1 MCTCLHGHVSFPI
14 TEAPTAFASMQ
25 KCGAKNPEALT
36 STRLRKQVATLS
48 TLLNLKENE
57 MDQLATFLGH
67 DIRVH
72 REFYRLPESTLQ
84 LAKVSKLLIAIEKGR
99 LPYLQGKGLDDIE
112 VNPEDEVEM
121 SDDDSSEE
129 TIADLHQCKETSR
142 DQTLLRQ
149 TPESTTLDNM
159 EGTSESTTLDNMEGS
174 PESTT
179 LDNVH
184 MSNTQPRHGKIV
196 TSQASSKCSK
206 GKQAVKVR
214 SKWTGD
220 EVKAV
225 EWHLLNFITSCR
237 IPGEK
242 DCDSCL
248 QAEPVALKDRDW
260 VAIKYYIHN
269 RNVALKR
276 KMNR

>member
-1 MCTCLHGHVSFPI
+1 MCPFPLQRLRLL
-14 TEAPTAFASMQ
+14 SQ
-25 KCGAKNPEALT
+25 VCKQCGAKNPEALT

-129 TIADLHQCKETSR
+129 TIADLHQCKGSTTETSR

-159 EGTSESTTLDNMEGS
+159 EGTSESTTLDNMEGTS
-174 PESTT
+174 ESTTLDNMEGTPESTT

-184 MSNTQPRHGKIV
+184 MSNTQPRH
-196 TSQASSKCSK
+196 
-206 GKQAVKVR
+206 AVKVR

-260 VAIKYYIHN
+260 GCYQILHPQQKCSIKKG
-269 RNVALKR
+269 R
-276 KMNR
+276 

>member
-1 MCTCLHGHVSFPI
+1 MCPFPLQRLRLL
-14 TEAPTAFASMQ
+14 SQ
-25 KCGAKNPEALT
+25 VCKQCGAKNPEALT

-129 TIADLHQCKETSR
+129 TIADLHQCKGSTTETSR

-159 EGTSESTTLDNMEGS
+159 KGT

-260 VAIKYYIHN
+260 GCYQILHPQQKCSIK
-269 RNVALKR
+269 KEDE
-276 KMNR
+276 

>member
-1 MCTCLHGHVSFPI
+1 
-14 TEAPTAFASMQ
+14 
-25 KCGAKNPEALT
+25 
-36 STRLRKQVATLS
+36 
-48 TLLNLKENE
+48 

-112 VNPEDEVEM
+112 VNPEG
-121 SDDDSSEE
+121 S
-129 TIADLHQCKETSR
+129 TTETSR

-159 EGTSESTTLDNMEGS
+159 EGTSESTTLDNMEGTS
-174 PESTT
+174 ESTTLDNMKGTPESTT

-225 EWHLLNFITSCR
+225 ERHLLNFITSCR
-237 IPGEK
+237 IPGKK